1 MKNATAGLSA
11 ETARRPVHPFLF
23 TLLVLPKGM
32 AAGYVEVMLAYLL
45 ARAGVPVEQIAA
57 LAAAALL
64 PYVFKFLWAPLIDTT
79 FTLKKWHGLSVGT
92 GALVL
97 AGMSLLPLNQGSMPL
112 LTLGVYV
119 LHTCISV
126 SSIAV
131 PGLMAYDVP
140 AALQGR
146 ASGFYSIG
154 YFCGKGVGGGLGLLL
169 AQRLAVPG
177 LAGVVLGVVGLAC
190 ILPLRAFRDQP
201 TTIHAERAT
210 DTYRALGRDV
220 WDTVRSRNGWLGLLV
235 CLLPLGC
242 ATANS
247 LWAAVASEW
256 HAGADTVALVTG
268 MLAAGVTAA
277 GCVVGGWVSDR
288 VSPRYFYLAVALTSA
303 LSLVGM
309 AYAPRTEALFIG
321 GTLLYALING
331 MATASYV
338 TLILEAIGKGAAT
351 TKYALF
357 VSVGNMPS
365 YLMIFALG
373 YAHTHFGSVGMLNT
387 EFVFAVGA
395 LVLYVVVQR
404 VFVRDRL
411 PGWRKQVAAPE
422 PVPAVLV
429 AG

>member
-1 MKNATAGLSA
+1 
-11 ETARRPVHPFLF
+11 
-23 TLLVLPKGM
+23 
-32 AAGYVEVMLAYLL
+32 
-45 ARAGVPVEQIAA
+45 
-57 LAAAALL
+57 
-64 PYVFKFLWAPLIDTT
+64 
-79 FTLKKWHGLSVGT
+79 
-92 GALVL
+92 
-97 AGMSLLPLNQGSMPL
+97 
-112 LTLGVYV
+112 
-119 LHTCISV
+119 
-126 SSIAV
+126 
-131 PGLMAYDVP
+131 
-140 AALQGR
+140 
-146 ASGFYSIG
+146 
-154 YFCGKGVGGGLGLLL
+154 
-169 AQRLAVPG
+169 
-177 LAGVVLGVVGLAC
+177 
-190 ILPLRAFRDQP
+190 
-201 TTIHAERAT
+201 
-210 DTYRALGRDV
+210 V

-338 TLILEAIGKGAAT
+338 TLILEAIGKGAAA
-351 TKYALF
+351 TKYTLF
-357 VSVGNMPS
+357 ASVGNMPS
-365 YLMIFALG
+365 YLMLFVLG

-387 EFVFAVGA
+387 EFVFAVGS
-395 LVLYVVVQR
+395 LVVYLVVQR
-404 VFVRDRL
+404 VFVRGHV

-422 PVPAVLV
+422 PLQAALL

>member
-1 MKNATAGLSA
+1 MQNVSAELSA
-11 ETARRPVHPFLF
+11 APARRPVHPFLF

-32 AAGYVEVMLAYLL
+32 AFGYVEVMLGYLL

-64 PYVFKFLWAPLIDTT
+64 PHVFKFLWAPLVDTT
-79 FTLKKWHGLSVGT
+79 LTLKKWHGLSVGT
-92 GALVL
+92 GALVM
-97 AGMSLLPLNQGSMPL
+97 AGMSLLPLNQGSLPL

-119 LHTCISV
+119 LHTCISI
-126 SSIAV
+126 SGIAV

-201 TTIHAERAT
+201 TTIHAERAM

-288 VSPRYFYLAVALTSA
+288 VSPRYLYLATTVASA

-331 MATASYV
+331 LATASYV

-351 TKYALF
+351 TKYTLF
-357 VSVGNMPS
+357 VSVGNISS

-422 PVPAVLV
+422 PVPAALL